1 MIRFRKTLGDAVT
14 WANRHQRPVIYFF
27 LPSFF
32 FTPRDNTRRYVLL
45 YRHIASI
52 YTKHG
57 RAIKDIKEKQEIVGN
72 AKQR

>member
-1 MIRFRKTLGDAVT
+1 MLSPRQTATKGQWSTSSFLL
-14 WANRHQRPVIYFF
+14 FF
-27 LPSFF
+27 C
-32 FTPRDNTRRYVLL
+32 TPRDNTRRYVLL